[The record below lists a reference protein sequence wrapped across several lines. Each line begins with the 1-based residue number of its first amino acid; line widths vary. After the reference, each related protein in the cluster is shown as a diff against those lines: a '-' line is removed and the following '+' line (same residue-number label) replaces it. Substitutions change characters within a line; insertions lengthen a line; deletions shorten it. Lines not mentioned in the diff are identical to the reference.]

1 MTTIVRADPFHRRI
15 PYLDVMKKVIRR
27 SLTGVV
33 LVAAGVTAFM
43 VLQGNTAPLPPVK
56 TAPAALVD
64 LRSITS
70 ATGSVQP
77 IRQIALSFPS
87 PGRVSQ
93 LSVQPGDRVKAGTV
107 VAEVDSE
114 AAKTEVKI
122 RQAAL
127 NEAVAKAQ
135 GLQRTV
141 TAADKALYA
150 ATLSAAQSTAK
161 QAARTEGQLA
171 EVNDASAAQL
181 DNTIEDAAAQQQ
193 RDAATLAVDSTRVDD
208 AQNKLNQNTASRE
221 EAKTFLEVAKA
232 NLDIAQKRRD
242 VVRDQLATARQESTN
257 LGVIRD
263 EAQRVL
269 DKATAD
275 YERQKSLLPTVDSAG
290 NPLLVF
296 VPDTAVVNA
305 RTALAAA
312 AAKVSAAEANVVSVQ
327 ATFDVAN
334 DAVASA
340 TTALANAQTKFD
352 TLDGKVTAAQASL
365 EAARTKV
372 EAQRESAARA
382 DAAVKNAKVAK
393 DTGMKRDEQAMVAAE
408 NARIAAES
416 AARTAAREKRQK
428 EQLAKPSDVR
438 AALATVDSA
447 AASLELARDQLGKT
461 QLKAPFDGVI
471 SSVGFKQGE
480 QVGASAAA
488 LGSTSAK
495 DSTSAATIVIV
506 DTSSVVIRLPLPE
519 IDAAKVT
526 EGQTATIT
534 FESLGDSF
542 KPLKAKVDSVEPT
555 PTVVN
560 GVSTYNARITIA
572 DVPQTVK
579 LGMTATVEVLI
590 KIRKQV
596 LVVPADSLSEKDGA
610 TQVNVV
616 TTSKDNKQVIT
627 PTEVQVGDRGDGKVE
642 IVRGIKKGDLVKLPD
657 TVGGAK

>member
-1 MTTIVRADPFHRRI
+1 
-15 PYLDVMKKVIRR
+15 MKKTIRR
-27 SLTGVV
+27 TVTAVVV
-33 LVAAGVTAFM
+33 LAVGATAFV
-43 VLQGNTAPLPPVK
+43 VLRGNTAPLPPVK

-64 LRSITS
+64 LRSVTS

-87 PGRVSQ
+87 VGRVSQ
-93 LSVQPGDRVKAGTV
+93 VSVQPGDRVAAGTV
-107 VAEVDSE
+107 VAEVDS
-114 AAKTEVKI
+114 ATAKTEVKI

-127 NEAVAKAQ
+127 NEAVARAQ

-141 TAADKALYA
+141 TAADKALYT

-161 QAARTEGQLA
+161 QAARSEVQLA
-171 EVNDASAAQL
+171 EVNDASAAQF
-181 DNTIEDAAAQQQ
+181 DNAIDAAATQQQ
-193 RDAATLAVDSTRVDD
+193 RDAATLSVDSTRVDD
-208 AQNKLNQNTASRE
+208 AQNKLNENTASRV
-221 EAKTFLEVAKA
+221 EAKTFLDVAKA

-242 VVRDQLATARQESTN
+242 EVRDQLALARQESTN
-257 LGVIRD
+257 LGVTRD
-263 EAQRVL
+263 EAQRAL
-269 DKATAD
+269 DKAIAD
-275 YERQKSLLPTVDSAG
+275 YERQRSLLPTVDASG

-305 RTALAAA
+305 RTALAAV

-327 ATFDVAN
+327 ATFEVAN
-334 DAVASA
+334 DAVVAA

-352 TLDGKVTAAQASL
+352 TFDGKVTAGQASL

-382 DAAVKNAKVAK
+382 ADAVKNAKVAK
-393 DTGMKRDEQAMVAAE
+393 EAGIKRDEQAMVSAE

-416 AARTAAREKRQK
+416 SARTAAREKRQK

-447 AASLELARDQLGKT
+447 AASLELARDTLDKT

-471 SSVGFKQGE
+471 ASVGFKQGE
-480 QVGASAAA
+480 QVGTSAAA
-488 LGSTSAK
+488 LGSTSTK
-495 DSTSAATIVIV
+495 DASNSATIVIV

-542 KPLKAKVDSVEPT
+542 EALKAKIDSVEPT

-560 GVSTYNARITIA
+560 GVSTYNARITIN
-572 DVPQTVK
+572 DVPKTVK
-579 LGMTATVEVLI
+579 LGMTATVEVLL

-596 LVVPADSLSEKDGA
+596 LTVPAESLSEKNGE
-610 TQVNVV
+610 TQVNLV
-616 TTSKDNKQVIT
+616 TTSADNKQVIT
-627 PTEVQVGDRGDGKVE
+627 LTEVTVGDRGDGKVE
-642 IVRGIKKGDLVKLPD
+642 IVRGVKKGDLVKLPD